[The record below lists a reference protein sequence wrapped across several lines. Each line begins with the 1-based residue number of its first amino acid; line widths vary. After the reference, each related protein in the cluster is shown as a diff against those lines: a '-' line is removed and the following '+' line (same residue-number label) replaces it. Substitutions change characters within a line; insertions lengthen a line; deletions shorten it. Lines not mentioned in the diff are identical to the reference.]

1 MDVYEI
7 MRSRFISFPLVNMKN
22 IASIFIE
29 EIEKE
34 GVSNV
39 CLWVLKDNIRART
52 FYEKTGFRVSGNERE
67 IEIAE
72 CRTSEVEYIYYG

>member
-52 FYEKTGFRVSGNERE
+52 FYEKNGFRVSGNERE